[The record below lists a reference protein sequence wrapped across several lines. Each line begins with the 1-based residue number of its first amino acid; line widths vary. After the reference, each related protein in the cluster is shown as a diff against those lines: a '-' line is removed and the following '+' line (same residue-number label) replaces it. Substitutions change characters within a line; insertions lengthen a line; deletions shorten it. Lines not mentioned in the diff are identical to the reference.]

1 MSADESFLARWA
13 RRRRAAATNAR
24 SQPNPND
31 AGDRAAPEAAAA
43 SLPPTEPQSPVDLK
57 SLPRIETIGAGSD
70 IRPFL
75 TSGVPVDLT
84 RAALRRAWSA
94 DPAIRDFIGLSE
106 NSWDFN
112 APSGVPGF
120 GPLTIEDARRLLARV
135 MEETEALGPSGSAA
149 ERLSDAQAP
158 APVSDFHQTTTDFVA
173 DQMKLVPDTDADHE
187 NQTPRGEEGNIAM
200 QHERQEREQ
209 RRSVPRRRHGGALP
223 D

>member
-13 RRRRAAATNAR
+13 RRKRAGAANAR

-31 AGDRAAPEAAAA
+31 AGDRAAPEAAAD
-43 SLPPTEPQSPVDLK
+43 SLLPTEPQSPVDLK
-57 SLPRIETIGAGSD
+57 SLPQIETIGAGSD

-75 TSGVPVDLT
+75 ANDVPVDLT

-94 DPAIRDFIGLSE
+94 DPAIRDFVGLSE

-112 APSGVPGF
+112 AAGGVPGF
-120 GPLTIEDARRLLARV
+120 GSLTAEDARRLLARV

-149 ERLSDAQAP
+149 ERLSDAQAST
-158 APVSDFHQTTTDFVA
+158 PVSDFHQTTTDFVA
-173 DQMKLVPDTDADHE
+173 DQMKLGPDTAADHE
-187 NQTPRGEEGNIAM
+187 NPMPRGGKGNIAV

-209 RRSVPRRRHGGALP
+209 GRSVPRHRQGGALP